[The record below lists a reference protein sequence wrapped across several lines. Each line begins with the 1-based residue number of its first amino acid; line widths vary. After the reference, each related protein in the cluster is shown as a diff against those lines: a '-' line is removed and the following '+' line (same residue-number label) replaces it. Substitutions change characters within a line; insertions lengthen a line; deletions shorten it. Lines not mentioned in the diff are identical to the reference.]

1 MAAMPPL
8 TKDDLKKFHAPV
20 IYIMGGPSDIAYKN
34 AMDDYARVDHVPI
47 VMANHDVGHGGT
59 YRQPHGGEFARV
71 ALAWLNW
78 QLKGDNEAA
87 AQIRNKE
94 SDMRV
99 DPKWAIDLKNF

>member
-1 MAAMPPL
+1 MPAL
-8 TKDDLKKFHAPV
+8 TKDDLKKLHAPV

-78 QLKGDNEAA
+78 QLKGDNDAA
-87 AQIRNKE
+87 AQFLKKE
-94 SDMRV
+94 SGLRV
-99 DPKWAIDLKNF
+99 DPKWTIDLKNF